1 MKPNLTFIAGP
12 SNGTVFELTEDEI
25 YIGRDL
31 TNQLTIND
39 KSVSRRH
46 CLLKRENGQ
55 FKIADLESHNGT
67 FINETPAKEHA
78 LKHGD
83 RIRIGDSLFLFL
95 LRDEINSQPS
105 DDVRLDDGT
114 ELLAVSTIRYRLEDA
129 LYSMARDLSAFIK
142 IGATINSV
150 RSFKELQKRLLE
162 SLFEIVPAE
171 RAAILL
177 IDESLDNPGSVFALD
192 RFSAPHQT
200 LKVSRT
206 VAQQVI
212 NEGVAILSNDIIDS
226 DTLSKSE
233 SLIASKVHS
242 LLCVPLTLHDK
253 VIGIVYLDTSKPGE
267 NFKEGHLQ
275 IVTAIAGF
283 ASGALENARHVE
295 WLESEN
301 QRLQDDFQSEHNM
314 IGESQQ
320 MQEVYRFIAKIA
332 PSNSTVLI
340 RGESGTGKELAA
352 RAIHRGSK
360 RADRPFVA
368 VNCAALTDTLLE
380 SELFGHEKGAFTGA
394 IAQTKG
400 KLEVADG
407 GTLFLDEVGEMSPQ
421 LQSKLL
427 RVLQEREFQRVGATR
442 TLHVDI
448 RVITATNKNLDE
460 AIRNGSFRQDL
471 YFRLNVVDITMPA
484 LRERREDIVLLA
496 KHFTARYSQLCKR
509 RVTGLSAEALE
520 CLISYDWPGN
530 VRELENAI
538 ERAVVLGSTERIQPE
553 DLPEFLIER
562 MASDNQSTGKY
573 YESVKEAKKVIIL
586 KALQQTSGNYTEA
599 AKLLGVHPNNLHRL
613 IRNVNL
619 KVNNSKSS

>member
-12 SNGTVFELTEDEI
+12 SNGTVFELTEDEVS
-25 YIGRDL
+25 IGRDL
-31 TNQLTIND
+31 SNRLTIND
-39 KSVSRRH
+39 KSVSRQH
-46 CLLKRENGQ
+46 CLIKRENGH
-55 FKIADLESHNGT
+55 FKIRDLESHNGT
-67 FINETPAKEHA
+67 FVNETPAKEHD

-83 RIRIGDSLFLFL
+83 RVRIGDSLFLFL
-95 LRDEINSQPS
+95 LRDEENSEAS

-114 ELLAVSTIRYRLEDA
+114 MMAVSTIRYRLEDA
-129 LYSMARDLSAFIK
+129 LYSMARDLSVFIK

-150 RSFKELQKRLLE
+150 RSLKELQKRLLE

-171 RAAILL
+171 RGAILL
-177 IDESLDNPGSVFALD
+177 LDGNLENPSSVFALD
-192 RFSAPHQT
+192 KFSAPHQT

-212 NEGVAILSNDIIDS
+212 NEGVAILSNDIIES
-226 DTLSKSE
+226 NSLSKSE
-233 SLIASKVHS
+233 SLIASKIHS
-242 LLCVPLTLHDK
+242 LLCVPLMLHK
-253 VIGIVYLDTSKPGE
+253 RVIGIVYLDTFKPGE

-301 QRLQDDFQSEHNM
+301 RRLKDDFQSECNM
-314 IGESQQ
+314 IGEGQP
-320 MQEVYRFIAKIA
+320 MQEVYRFISKIA

-352 RAIHRGSK
+352 RAIHLNSPR
-360 RADRPFVA
+360 RDRPFIA
-368 VNCAALTDTLLE
+368 VNCAALTETLLE

-394 IAQTKG
+394 IALKKG

-407 GTLFLDEVGEMSPQ
+407 GTLFLDEIGEMSPQ

-427 RVLQEREFQRVGATR
+427 RVLQEREFERVGATR
-442 TLHVDI
+442 TLKVDI
-448 RVITATNKNLDE
+448 RVIAATNKDLEE
-460 AIRNGSFRQDL
+460 AIRNGSFRRDL
-471 YFRLNVVDITMPA
+471 YFRLNVVDVTMPP
-484 LRERREDIVLLA
+484 LRERREDIPLLA
-496 KHFTARYSQLCKR
+496 KHFTARYSQMCKR

-520 CLISYDWPGN
+520 CLVNYEWPGN

-553 DLPEFLIER
+553 DLPESLIER
-562 MASDNQSTGKY
+562 MPSTNQSTDKY
-573 YESVKEAKKVIIL
+573 YESVKEAKRAIIL
-586 KALQQTSGNYTEA
+586 RALEQTGGNYTEA
-599 AKLLGVHPNNLHRL
+599 AKMLGVHPNNLHRL

-619 KVNNSKSS
+619 KVNNK